1 MRSTIDCCTATLLTN
16 HGCCVAALL
25 PASNTID
32 VVLQLCHRRATPW
45 MLCYRRATPWMLRC
59 NFVAGE
65 QHHGC
70 CFAVLSL
77 ATELFLNRV
86 IYEMMSR
93 VTLALID
100 NGAPNLKVQFQLIP
114 LSSRRRRPNQ
124 QLALASSNQW
134 RVGPSTAWGY
144 HCICFAVE

>member
-1 MRSTIDCCTATLLTN
+1 MD
-16 HGCCVAALL
+16 ALL
-25 PASNTID
+25 PASNTMD
-32 VVLQLCHRRATPW
+32 VALQ
-45 MLCYRRATPWMLRC
+45 
-59 NFVAGE
+59 
-65 QHHGC
+65 
-70 CFAVLSL
+70 VLSS

-124 QLALASSNQW
+124 QLPLASSN
-134 RVGPSTAWGY
+134 
-144 HCICFAVE
+144 